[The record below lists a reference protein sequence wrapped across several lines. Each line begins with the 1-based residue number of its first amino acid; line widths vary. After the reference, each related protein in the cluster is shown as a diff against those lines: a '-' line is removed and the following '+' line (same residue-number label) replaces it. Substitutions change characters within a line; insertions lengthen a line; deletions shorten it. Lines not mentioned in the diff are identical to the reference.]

1 MNDSQDEFQ
10 RILLSGNQTYMS
22 VIQNCSCSRSA
33 AYQYRSAA
41 YLALSSK
48 GSQYHPVASPR
59 GILFGQ
65 WKGPLRGR
73 VCGGRVACVA
83 GDGFEVRY
91 AENVLEVEGLGSG
104 WLGDGDSFISRN
116 PPWLRPWTVPGSTLW
131 GFPRC
136 LALKNPPAV
145 PLGTLEKCGN
155 SWPGGGYDGTGSNPC
170 FCQKWRQ
177 I

>member
-1 MNDSQDEFQ
+1 MKSINDFNFCLKTRAVMSC
-10 RILLSGNQTYMS
+10 LSTGD
-22 VIQNCSCSRSA
+22 CP
-33 AYQYRSAA
+33 
-41 YLALSSK
+41 SSK
-48 GSQYHPVASPR
+48 SCWISSQAGLHPLTR

-170 FCQKWRQ
+170 FCQEWRQ

>member
-1 MNDSQDEFQ
+1 
-10 RILLSGNQTYMS
+10 
-22 VIQNCSCSRSA
+22 
-33 AYQYRSAA
+33 
-41 YLALSSK
+41 
-48 GSQYHPVASPR
+48 
-59 GILFGQ
+59 

-116 PPWLRPWTVPGSTLW
+116 PSWLRPWTVPGSTLW

-155 SWPGGGYDGTGSNPC
+155 SWPGGATMELEVIRVFAKNGDKYRENRFAS
-170 FCQKWRQ
+170 
-177 I
+177 